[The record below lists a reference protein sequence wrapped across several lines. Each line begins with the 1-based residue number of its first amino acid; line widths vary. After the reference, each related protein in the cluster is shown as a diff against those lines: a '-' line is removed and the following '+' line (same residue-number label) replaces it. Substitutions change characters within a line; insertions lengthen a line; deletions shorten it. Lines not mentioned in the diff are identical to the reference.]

1 MNIFFFLGGGG
12 GGVNICVDNVG
23 GHRYFW
29 WVILS
34 SIKSKD
40 SELEYGSDTAQ
51 TDYMMQ
57 SDQVLIFSP
66 PNTDSL

>member
-1 MNIFFFLGGGG
+1 M
-12 GGVNICVDNVG
+12 NICVDNVG

-40 SELEYGSDTAQ
+40 SELNTVQ
-51 TDYMMQ
+51 TRLK
-57 SDQVLIFSP
+57 LII
-66 PNTDSL
+66 